1 MKDILEHKNII
12 HILIIL
18 NLYSVI
24 VLLIDKTELFKQN
37 KITEVKNYSEFY
49 TVSNSANLYLSYLSS
64 SNKDSV
70 YAILDNDYKDKKG
83 ITKDNVIEKLNDVKD
98 IVPALRVNNMY
109 EEEISKYNKKY
120 YLKANLIDNGEEYK
134 IIRDYYLIVT
144 IDSKN
149 NTYSITPYDGA
160 IFKEENNE

>member
-18 NLYSVI
+18 ILYSVI

>member
-18 NLYSVI
+18 ILYSVI

-109 EEEISKYNKKY
+109 EEKLSKYNKKY

>member
-18 NLYSVI
+18 ILYSVI

-70 YAILDNDYKDKKG
+70 YAILDNDYKDKKE

-109 EEEISKYNKKY
+109 EEKLSKYNKKY

>member
-18 NLYSVI
+18 ILYSVI

-70 YAILDNDYKDKKG
+70 YAILDNDYKDKEG

-109 EEEISKYNKKY
+109 EEKLSKYNKKY

-160 IFKEENNE
+160 IFKEANNE